1 MFNKKGFTL
10 VEILIVIGVIGV
22 IISLVLPSLLDVRKK
37 TKDDQRVAD
46 LKSTAQSLELFRL
59 KCGFYPGSIV
69 SSECRGAV
77 TPNNP
82 GEDPLS
88 WQELSDILKRSEI
101 GLEPLQN
108 DPDVSLGETYSYFV
122 QLGSGTSIPRGQCYI
137 LRARISADSKFLSDD
152 IDNADIISKL
162 APVSCSS
169 ESCKNLYPGGI
180 DCDGDYYCIG
190 NKECFYGN

>member
-46 LKSTAQSLELFRL
+46 LKSAAQSLELFKL

-69 SSECRGAV
+69 NSECRGAV
-77 TPNNP
+77 TPNNI
-82 GEDPLS
+82 GDDPNN
-88 WQELSDILKRSEI
+88 WQELSDILKRAEVGSEN
-101 GLEPLQN
+101 LQN
-108 DPDVSLGETYSYFV
+108 DPEVSLGESYNYFI
-122 QLGSGTSIPRGQCYI
+122 QLGSGASIPRGQCYI
-137 LRARISADSKFLSDD
+137 LRARLSGSSKLLGDD
-152 IDNADIISKL
+152 INNSDIISKL
-162 APVSCSS
+162 APSSCSL

-190 NKECFYGN
+190 NRECFYGN